1 LEFELQPVIIIVH
14 SDKSFNH
21 HTSEYLDKYG
31 FKTESALSVEE
42 CWATLKK
49 KETPQLALIEL
60 ELHQEK
66 AGGVTLASELSSKYH
81 IPVVF
86 VTDRNDSTI
95 LSDVE
100 ATSHYGIIP
109 QDTAQSQFLISTIE
123 TALRLYKS
131 EHRHKSSE
139 EKYRF
144 FFKNI
149 PIAAVVSDDQYRI
162 QEWNYSAVE
171 LFGYR
176 RKEVLRKNLIQTL
189 YSDKNEKD
197 ILELQGYLRDNLENR
212 KKSHNYNYDRTKDG
226 RDLLCEWYDLPYRH
240 NEHTY
245 ILSVAKDITE
255 EQQLMEKL
263 RDTVIEKEFLLR
275 ETHHRVKNSLNMI
288 NSLINLKTN
297 NLEAQAVFS
306 DLKGKIQ
313 ALSTLYEKLHQNTDA
328 TQIDLQQYIQ
338 ELLSSLFATFSDYPV
353 DLYAEL
359 NPISIDPDTAITIGL
374 IVNEIATN
382 AIKHGFRQD
391 ESNWFKVHM
400 ESKNQGTL
408 LVLRLENSGNPLPRS
423 IDISSTETLGFRL
436 IQTLVEQI
444 QGSLEITREPLP
456 VFVIRF
462 PRPSDI
468 PQR

>member
-1 LEFELQPVIIIVH
+1 MQPVILIVH
-14 SDKSFNH
+14 SDKSFIRL
-21 HTSEYLDKYG
+21 TSEYLDKYG
-31 FKTESALSVEE
+31 FKTESALSVGE
-42 CWATLKK
+42 CRDTLKK
-49 KETPQLALIEL
+49 KSAFQLALIEL

-66 AGGVTLASELSSKYH
+66 AGGLTLSSELFTTH
-81 IPVVF
+81 NLPVVF
-86 VTDRNDSTI
+86 VTKRNDSAI
-95 LSDVE
+95 LSDIE
-100 ATSHYGIIP
+100 QANHYGIIQ
-109 QDTAQSQFLISTIE
+109 QDMAHSQFLISTIV

-144 FFKNI
+144 FFNSI

-162 QEWNYSAVE
+162 QEWNYSAGE
-171 LFGYR
+171 LFGYG
-176 RKEVLRKNLIQTL
+176 RKEVLGENLIQTL
-189 YSDKNEKD
+189 YSQKNEKK
-197 ILELQGYLRDNLENR
+197 IPELQGYLRDNLENQ

-240 NEHTY
+240 NGHTY

-263 RDTVIEKEFLLR
+263 RNTVIEKEFLLR

-288 NSLINLKTN
+288 NSLINLKTDK
-297 NLEAQAVFS
+297 LEAKAVFA
-306 DLKGKIQ
+306 DLKGKIA

-353 DLYAEL
+353 KLYAEL

-382 AIKHGFRQD
+382 AIKHGFRPD
-391 ESNWFKVHM
+391 ERSWFQVHM
-400 ESKNQGTL
+400 ESKDHGTL
-408 LVLRLENSGNPLPRS
+408 LVLKLENSGNPLPRS
-423 IDISSTETLGFRL
+423 VDISSKETLGFRL

-444 QGSLEITREPLP
+444 QGSLEITREPHP

-462 PRPSDI
+462 PRPSA
-468 PQR
+468 PTSS

>member
-1 LEFELQPVIIIVH
+1 MQPLILIVH
-14 SDKSFNH
+14 SDKSFIRLA
-21 HTSEYLDKYG
+21 SEYLDKYG

-42 CWATLKK
+42 CRDTLKK
-49 KETPQLALIEL
+49 KSAFQLALIEL

-66 AGGVTLASELSSKYH
+66 TGGAPLSSELSSTYD

-86 VTDRNDSTI
+86 VTKRNDSAL
-95 LSDVE
+95 LSDIE
-100 ATSHYGIIP
+100 RANHYGII
-109 QDTAQSQFLISTIE
+109 QQNAAQSQFLISTLK

-131 EHRHKSSE
+131 EHRHRSSE

-144 FFKNI
+144 FFNSI
-149 PIAAVVSDDQYRI
+149 PIAAVISDDQYHI
-162 QEWNYSAVE
+162 QEWNYSAGE
-171 LFGYR
+171 LFGYG
-176 RKEVLRKNLIQTL
+176 RKEVLGKNLIQTL
-189 YSDKNEKD
+189 YSEKNEKNVS
-197 ILELQGYLRDNLENR
+197 ELQGYLRKNLENQ

-226 RDLLCEWYDLPYRH
+226 RNLLCEWYDLPYRH
-240 NEHTY
+240 NGHTY

-255 EQQLMEKL
+255 EQQLMEEL

-338 ELLSSLFATFSDYPV
+338 ELLNSLFTTFTDYPIE
-353 DLYAEL
+353 LYADL

-382 AIKHGFRQD
+382 AIKHGFRAD
-391 ESNWFKVHM
+391 EHNWFQVHI
-400 ESKNQGTL
+400 ESKDHGTL
-408 LVLRLENSGNPLPRS
+408 LVLKLENSGNPLPRS
-423 IDISSTETLGFRL
+423 VDISSTETLGFRL

-444 QGSLEITREPLP
+444 QGSLEITREPHP
-456 VFVIRF
+456 IFVIRF
-462 PRPSDI
+462 PRPAAHSSN
-468 PQR
+468 